1 MSQKLFGT
9 NCGNCKYFTG
19 KTAHPKLNS
28 KGGVH
33 IVNRIALKRAEKA
46 DLITLPGSQ
55 GPDDSKLCEHKEVLQ
70 PVNDRMC
77 CAFWD
82 SPEALREWKE

>member
-19 KTAHPKLNS
+19 KTAHAKLNDQ
-28 KGGVH
+28 GGVK
-33 IVNRIALKRAEKA
+33 ITGAVLLKRAKEA

-55 GPDDSKLCEHKEVLQ
+55 GPDDTRECEHKDVMQ

-77 CAFWD
+77 CAYWD
-82 SPEALREWKE
+82 NDKARREWEK